1 METLSSV
8 PNSSVSQLDNTEHD
22 RPTFP
27 SLRDTDINTAMVIQ
41 EREVNLSSTEKPSA
55 ASKDSKVWQD
65 WKIFATTFITI
76 FLAELGDKTQV
87 SILLM
92 SAESHAPWVVFTGA
106 AAALI
111 TTSLL
116 GVLVGRWLSCHL
128 SPKVLDRAAGIILAL
143 ISIALF
149 WDILH

>member
-1 METLSSV
+1 
-8 PNSSVSQLDNTEHD
+8 
-22 RPTFP
+22 
-27 SLRDTDINTAMVIQ
+27 MVIQ
-41 EREVNLSSTEKPSA
+41 GREVSIA
-55 ASKDSKVWQD
+55 ASAKSAVTPGESNNWQHQ
-65 WKIFATTFITI
+65 KIFATSFVTI

-87 SILLM
+87 STLLM

-111 TTSLL
+111 TTTLV

-128 SPKVLDRAAGIILAL
+128 SPKTLDRAAGIMLAV
-143 ISIALF
+143 ISVGLF